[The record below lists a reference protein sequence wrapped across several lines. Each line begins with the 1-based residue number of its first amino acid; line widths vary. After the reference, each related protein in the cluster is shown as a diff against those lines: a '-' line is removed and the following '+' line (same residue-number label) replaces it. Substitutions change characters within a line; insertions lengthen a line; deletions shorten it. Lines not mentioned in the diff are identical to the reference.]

1 MKVSAALKGQPDAH
15 NRYAIYIRVNDG
27 KHRSARATKYRVK
40 SDQFKKGIVV
50 NHPQAEMINRAL
62 RVLIAK
68 KEIGEARTYKDADF
82 AKYVQQHIDEH
93 EKIFSYETIRQ
104 YKGEVTKLQQ
114 FRTHIKMSQLDSSF
128 LKSYATYC
136 RSLGN
141 MESTV
146 WKTFKFLR
154 MIIRKAIREKVI
166 AENPFDTFKMPRY
179 EDPKK
184 NYLTREQLDKIE
196 YNLNQLHDLRFT
208 ATWFLI
214 CCYTGLRYGDAT
226 KFDKKKHIKSGRI
239 VVHTSKTG
247 EVISMPVSEKLRQM
261 FESIHYKPYSK
272 FNNHANDE
280 LRGVLAACDIDEQIT
295 WHDSRHSF
303 ATMCASLGISQEVTA
318 KLLGHRSLRTTS
330 IYYKITNP
338 RIDAEVNRLFTT

>member
-27 KHRSARATKYRVK
+27 KHRSTRATNYRVRK
-40 SDQFKKGIVV
+40 EQFEKGRVV
-50 NHPQAEMINRAL
+50 NHAQAEMINNAL

-68 KEIGEARTYKDADF
+68 KEIGESKTYKDADF
-82 AKYVQQHIDEH
+82 ASYVQKHIDEH

-104 YKGEVTKLQQ
+104 YKGEVSKLQQ
-114 FRTHIKMSQLDSSF
+114 FRTHIRMSQMDAAF
-128 LKSYATYC
+128 LRSYATYC
-136 RSLGN
+136 RNLGN

-154 MIIRKAIREKVI
+154 MIIRKALKEKVI
-166 AENPFDTFKMPRY
+166 SENPFDTFKMPRY

-184 NYLTREQLDKIE
+184 NYLTREQLGIIE
-196 YNLNQLHDLRFT
+196 HNLDQLHDLRFT

-214 CCYTGLRYGDAT
+214 CCYTGLRFGDAT
-226 KFDKKKHIKSGRI
+226 KFDKKKNIKSGRI

-247 EVISMPVSEKLRQM
+247 EVISMPLSDKLRTL
-261 FESIHYKPYSK
+261 FESIQYKPYTK
-272 FNNHANDE
+272 FNNHANAE
-280 LRGVLAACDIDEQIT
+280 LRGILSACWIDERIT
-295 WHDSRHSF
+295 WHESRHTF
-303 ATMCASLGISQEVTA
+303 AVMCASLGISQEVTA

-330 IYYKITNP
+330 IYYRITNP
-338 RIDAEVNRLFTT
+338 RIDAEVGRLFC